1 MSKSEVQNSRW
12 EVFLSITDVNDGDWK
27 RSRAS
32 QSLVRLT
39 GASGWDDP
47 GFSAIAGLHFQN
59 SLLWRS
65 RHVTGD
71 SFSDLCPF
79 NFTNSNISLSFSL
92 LKLFTHQS
100 CILSNMLYPLQS
112 HYSREKMKVLL
123 QFRFVGD
130 TAKKKKWS
138 LLRGRRTFGWWG
150 GGGALLLLLF
160 LFNKNL
166 RFLMHQESGEYIWS
180 ECIGQSPGSYGVSN
194 PA

>member
-1 MSKSEVQNSRW
+1 MRWSWIFSNCWLAFSELPALEKQ
-12 EVFLSITDVNDGDWK
+12 TD
-27 RSRAS
+27 
-32 QSLVRLT
+32 
-39 GASGWDDP
+39 
-47 GFSAIAGLHFQN
+47 
-59 SLLWRS
+59 
-65 RHVTGD
+65 VTGD

-79 NFTNSNISLSFSL
+79 NFTNSNVSLSFFL

-130 TAKKKKWS
+130 TAKKKKKKKEVY
-138 LLRGRRTFGWWG
+138 LEEEERLAG
-150 GGGALLLLLF
+150 GVVGGALLLLLF

-180 ECIGQSPGSYGVSN
+180 ECIGQSPGSYRVSN